1 METLLKAIVTGFGL
15 ALGAAIFKKHVQKR
29 LGLDEETDKQTE
41 ETLQQDGGTDTGLSA
56 QGV

>member
-15 ALGAAIFKKHVQKR
+15 ALGAAIFKKHLQKR
-29 LGLDEETDKQTE
+29 LGLEEDDDKKKDTTE
-41 ETLQQDGGTDTGLSA
+41 ETLQDGGAELST